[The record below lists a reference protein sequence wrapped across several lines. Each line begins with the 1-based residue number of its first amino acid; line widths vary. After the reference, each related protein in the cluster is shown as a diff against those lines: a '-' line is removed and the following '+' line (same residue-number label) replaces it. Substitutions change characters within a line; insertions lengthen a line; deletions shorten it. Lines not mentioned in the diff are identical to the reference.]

1 MRELERKEKNG
12 HKHQKQHKFLIT
24 LKMSEREPG
33 EIPVVEAWVVSQ
45 DNKYYPTYIPVEQLE
60 QFVKEIQRAID
71 DGVNFNEMAF
81 DIDIKDIWFSQYRN
95 GQRNS
100 GEGGANC
107 GDICNN

>member
-1 MRELERKEKNG
+1 
-12 HKHQKQHKFLIT
+12 
-24 LKMSEREPG
+24 MSEREPG

-60 QFVKEIQRAID
+60 QFVKEIQQAID
-71 DGVNFNEMAF
+71 DGVNFDEMAF
-81 DIDIKDIWFSQYRN
+81 DIDIKDINGVVRTIDIKDLWFSQYRN

-100 GEGGANC
+100 GEGGAHC